1 MLEIRITAP
10 ELSEAINNLARALD
24 TSRWSAEVDT
34 IVNVPPI
41 SSVLSGAVTAAAAD
55 LARTNIIPTEAETV
69 VNPTTPVSAPQTAP
83 VVPTAS
89 SVNYPTPEA
98 PAVPVAN
105 NATTTPTA
113 PEKQYTLEE
122 IAKAGTALVDAGK
135 IAEVSAL
142 LGKYG
147 VEVLTAVNP
156 SMYGAIAA
164 DLRALGAPI

>member
-10 ELSEAINNLARALD
+10 ELSEAINNLANALSCHCGHTVCNQHGENNTHID
-24 TSRWSAEVDT
+24 NAGT
-34 IVNVPPI
+34 VNI
-41 SSVLSGAVTAAAAD
+41 D
-55 LARTNIIPTEAETV
+55 IPTEAETV

-83 VVPTAS
+83 VVPTAP

-156 SMYGAIAA
+156 SMYGSIAA